1 MVGITYFT
9 PISKGAVKANKVKKI
24 PTKTA
29 TKVLDLMETIATM
42 TVVIRLSK
50 ITERI
55 DKIDFSTKI
64 ELEGKK
70 LESTPNLGNIMP

>member
-1 MVGITYFT
+1 M
-9 PISKGAVKANKVKKI
+9 KANKVKKI

-50 ITERI
+50 TTERI

-70 LESTPNLGNIMP
+70 LESTLNLGNIMP

>member
-1 MVGITYFT
+1 M
-9 PISKGAVKANKVKKI
+9 KANKVKKI

-50 ITERI
+50 TTERI
-55 DKIDFSTKI
+55 DKIDYSTKI

-70 LESTPNLGNIMP
+70 LESTLNLGNIMP